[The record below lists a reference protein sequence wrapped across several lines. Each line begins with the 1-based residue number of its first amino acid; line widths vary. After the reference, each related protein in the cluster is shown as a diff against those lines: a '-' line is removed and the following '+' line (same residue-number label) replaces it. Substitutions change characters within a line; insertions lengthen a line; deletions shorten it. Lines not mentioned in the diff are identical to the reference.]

1 MVFILLSIILN
12 TVRSKYNAKLRKNKL
27 TYVPFQIVLALLIL
41 GLVFV
46 LAVLIEPGLQRD
58 NDGGTS
64 ALDMIA
70 IEVTCFCM
78 QTLVL
83 VISLYTEL
91 LSQLIIYQDEM
102 GPSQVLVKRDEH
114 F

>member
-46 LAVLIEPGLQRD
+46 LVVLIKPED

-70 IEVTCFCM
+70 IESTCFCM